1 MGADM
6 ENQLLIAALKAHL
19 IVLNAEYSERSGYTM
34 HHDFQLECSVL
45 IGKIEQVQAEITRLE
60 NEHG

>member
-1 MGADM
+1 MIM

-19 IVLNAEYSERSGYTM
+19 IVLEAELNARIGYTM
-34 HHDFQLECSVL
+34 NRDFQLECSVL
-45 IGKIEQVQAEITRLE
+45 RVKIEQVQTEITRLA

>member
-19 IVLNAEYSERSGYTM
+19 IVLNAEYSARSGYTM
-34 HHDFQLECSVL
+34 NLDFQLECSVL
-45 IGKIEQVQAEITRLE
+45 RVKIEQVQAEITRLA

>member
-1 MGADM
+1 M

-19 IVLNAEYSERSGYTM
+19 IVLNAEYSARSGYIM
-34 HHDFQLECSVL
+34 NCDFQLECSVL
-45 IGKIEQVQAEITRLE
+45 RVKIEQVQTEITRLA